1 MSCVGANRFR
11 LGNDRTA
18 LSVYLNMIM
27 GELWSRTGIVSD
39 VSFRIKLPQT
49 KIDSGL
55 QVNQPRSDLVQRRD

>member
-1 MSCVGANRFR
+1 MWELIDS
-11 LGNDRTA
+11 DSETA
-18 LSVYLNMIM
+18 GQLSVYLNMIM